1 LNQRLACIERLIPRQ
16 RGTVSKGDGLHRDI
30 DQFADD
36 HGDHQQPRCLWVQMQ
51 FAEARRQELA
61 ERIGS
66 NTSITM
72 NAKSE
77 NKGNV
82 VMPDRSVAPAA
93 AISMYLLADGLGAA
107 SVAKPP
113 AVGNGHHNEDFVRAG
128 CVGDRHRYR
137 VEMRE

>member
-1 LNQRLACIERLIPRQ
+1 MSSLIEPRQ

-82 VMPDRSVAPAA
+82 VMPDRSVAPEA

-113 AVGNGHHNEDFVRAG
+113 AIGNGHHHKDLVWAG

-137 VEMRE
+137 VEMWE